1 MYLKQKQKKKRQEK
15 KKKKG
20 AEFSNSTKRI
30 SLFFQFNRNVF
41 TIVISTLFK

>member
-1 MYLKQKQKKKRQEK
+1 MYLKQKQKKKKK

-30 SLFFQFNRNVF
+30 SLFFPV
-41 TIVISTLFK
+41 

>member
-1 MYLKQKQKKKRQEK
+1 MHLKQKQKKEEK

-30 SLFFQFNRNVF
+30 SLFFPV
-41 TIVISTLFK
+41 

>member
-1 MYLKQKQKKKRQEK
+1 MYLKQKQNKK

-30 SLFFQFNRNVF
+30 SLFFPV
-41 TIVISTLFK
+41 